1 MRPRHKILRGIIT
14 SVLLVWT
21 FFPIY
26 WMITLAIRGS
36 EELTSALN
44 FFPQSFTLAHFGE
57 LFTKHHFEQ
66 AILNSV
72 IVTAVSLVIALV
84 VGLACSYILV
94 RVRFRFGLRK
104 ASFFWILLVRV
115 LPPIAFAMP
124 LYFIFNYV
132 KLSETRIPI
141 IAAHLLI
148 NLPLIIW
155 FTMTAID
162 TLAQGIEESARIDG
176 ANEWQI
182 YTHIILP
189 QIYPSIA
196 AVGMLSFM
204 ASWNEYLYAVIFIQ
218 KRDLFTLPLLLSTM
232 NSEQE
237 LTQWG
242 QIGAGGI
249 ISMIPVMIFVIFA
262 QRYLIQG
269 LSSGGVKE

>member
-1 MRPRHKILRGIIT
+1 MKPKRKVWRGIVT
-14 SVLLVWT
+14 ALLLIWT

-26 WMITLAIRGS
+26 WMISLAIRGN
-36 EELTSALN
+36 EELTSALS
-44 FFPQSFTLAHFGE
+44 FFPKSFTFEHFRM
-57 LFTKHHFEQ
+57 LFVKHHFEQ
-66 AILNSV
+66 ALWNSF
-72 IVTAVSLVIALV
+72 IVTAISLISALI

-104 ASFFWILLVRV
+104 VSFFWILLVRV

-124 LYFIFNYV
+124 LYFIFNYLQ
-132 KLSETRIPI
+132 LSETRLPI
-141 IAAHLLI
+141 IVAHLLI

-155 FTMTAID
+155 FTMTSID
-162 TLAQGIEESARIDG
+162 SLAQGIEESAQIDG
-176 ANEWQI
+176 ASEWQI
-182 YTHIILP
+182 YSHIILP

-249 ISMIPVMIFVIFA
+249 ISMIPVLIFVIFA
-262 QRYLIQG
+262 QRYLIAG